1 MRLGPIAVLF
11 VSVAAMA
18 PLVVPVTSAPAPI
31 APITVTPV
39 SAEPLLGQWRVDL
52 TATPAEGTKGRY
64 YTDMVVESVQG
75 DRIAGTFYGSRMEN
89 GRINRSWGGIRFA
102 FITRDGGG
110 GVYHHSGEM
119 VDGRL
124 IRGLSHAIDRDF
136 LSVWTAQPGTI
147 EKPAY

>member
-1 MRLGPIAVLF
+1 MMRLTTLAVLAAF
-11 VSVAAMA
+11 AIVAAGA
-18 PLVVPVTSAPAPI
+18 PGYAAPPVV
-31 APITVTPV
+31 VTPV

-52 TATPAEGTKGRY
+52 TPSPAEGVKGRY
-64 YTDMVVESVQG
+64 YTDMVIDSVKG
-75 DRIAGTFYGSRMEN
+75 DRVTGTFYGSPMEN
-89 GRINRSWGGIRFA
+89 GRINRSWGAIRFA

>member
-1 MRLGPIAVLF
+1 MMRFATLAVISTFAIAAA
-11 VSVAAMA
+11 VSPSGATAPVVVA
-18 PLVVPVTSAPAPI
+18 
-31 APITVTPV
+31 PV

-52 TATPAEGTKGRY
+52 TSSPSEGVKGRY
-64 YTDMVVESVQG
+64 YTDMVIDSVKG
-75 DRIAGTFYGSRMEN
+75 DRVTGTFYGSRMEN

-124 IRGLSHAIDRDF
+124 VRGLSHAIDRDF

>member
-1 MRLGPIAVLF
+1 MMRVATLAVISTLAIAAANSP
-11 VSVAAMA
+11 VSATPPVVVA
-18 PLVVPVTSAPAPI
+18 
-31 APITVTPV
+31 PV

-52 TATPAEGTKGRY
+52 TSSPAEGVKGRY
-64 YTDMVVESVQG
+64 YTDMMIDSVKG
-75 DRIAGTFYGSRMEN
+75 DRVTGTFYGSRMEN

-102 FITRDGGG
+102 FVTRDGGG

>member
-1 MRLGPIAVLF
+1 MRFATLAVISTFAIAAA
-11 VSVAAMA
+11 VSPSGATAPVVVA
-18 PLVVPVTSAPAPI
+18 
-31 APITVTPV
+31 PV

-52 TATPAEGTKGRY
+52 TSSPSEGVKGRY
-64 YTDMVVESVQG
+64 YTDMVIDSVKG
-75 DRIAGTFYGSRMEN
+75 DRVTGTFYGSRMEN

>member
-1 MRLGPIAVLF
+1 MMRLATLAVLATFATIAVGAPGSAAPP
-11 VSVAAMA
+11 VVVA
-18 PLVVPVTSAPAPI
+18 PVN
-31 APITVTPV
+31 
-39 SAEPLLGQWRVDL
+39 AEPLLGQWRVDL
-52 TATPAEGTKGRY
+52 TASPSEGVNGRY
-64 YTDMVVESVQG
+64 YTDMVIDSVKG
-75 DRIAGTFYGSRMEN
+75 DRVTGTFYGSRIEN

-102 FITRDGGG
+102 FITRDGG

>member
-1 MRLGPIAVLF
+1 MMR
-11 VSVAAMA
+11 VAT
-18 PLVVPVTSAPAPI
+18 LVVISTLAIAAAVSPVSATPPVVVA
-31 APITVTPV
+31 PV

-52 TATPAEGTKGRY
+52 TSTPAEGVKGRY
-64 YTDMVVESVQG
+64 YTDMVIDSVKG
-75 DRIAGTFYGSRMEN
+75 DRVTGTFYGSRMEN
-89 GRINRSWGGIRFA
+89 GRINRTWGGIRFA
-102 FITRDGGG
+102 FVTRDGGG

>member
-1 MRLGPIAVLF
+1 MTRLATLAVLAALAVVGVGAQ
-11 VSVAAMA
+11 VSAAPPVAVA
-18 PLVVPVTSAPAPI
+18 
-31 APITVTPV
+31 PV

-52 TATPAEGTKGRY
+52 TSSPADGLKGRY
-64 YTDMVVESVQG
+64 YSDMVIEGMQG
-75 DRIAGTFYGSRMEN
+75 DRITGTFYGSRMEN
-89 GRINRSWGGIRFA
+89 GRINRSWGGVRFA

>member
-1 MRLGPIAVLF
+1 MRRLVWCAFAFALF
-11 VSVAAMA
+11 SVAAQADPGGLA
-18 PLVVPVTSAPAPI
+18 PVA
-31 APITVTPV
+31 
-39 SAEPLLGQWRVDL
+39 AEPLLGQWRVDL
-52 TATPAEGTKGRY
+52 TAAPQPAKNERY
-64 YTDMVVESVQG
+64 YTDLQITSVQG
-75 DRIAGTFYGSRMEN
+75 DRITGTFYGSPIEK
-89 GRINRSWGGIRFA
+89 GRINRSWGGVRFA

-110 GVYHHSGEM
+110 GTYHHSGEF